1 MYLTCTYP
9 TITSRS
15 VPEVH
20 LDGDEDSKHV
30 TSPPLFFSNPL
41 FTLFASLSALTPNDT
56 RAFGLIQ
63 RRLTLPWLGR

>member
-30 TSPPLFFSNPL
+30 TSPPPFFFP
-41 FTLFASLSALTPNDT
+41 TLFSLYLPPCPLSHLMTPE
-56 RAFGLIQ
+56 
-63 RRLTLPWLGR
+63 RLDSFSVG